1 MQPKRTWLRHLG
13 MALLAIGTAGL
24 ALGLSAGE
32 RNPVHGAG
40 VARTVADTANAR
52 VIVRYKAGAALLR
65 THAANAATGRPL
77 RYAQALAERHGL
89 LLKDGRLLAE
99 RMQVVRGQGIG
110 SQALAARLATDPDVE
125 WVAVDGRRHA
135 LAAPNDPLYPNGLG
149 GNGPAVGQ
157 WYLRANGGGVA
168 SSLDVEPAW
177 AQGAT
182 GSGVVVAVLDTG
194 ITDHPDLN
202 NQVLPGY
209 DFVGYSGDASVA
221 TANDGDLDDADPSDP
236 GDWITSDENASGE
249 FADCGVPGQLSP
261 SSWHGTQVSGIVAA
275 ETGNGIGMAG
285 IARDARV
292 LPVRVLGK
300 CGGYDSDIIAGMRW
314 AAGLTVP
321 GVATNTAH
329 PAKVLNLS
337 LGSSD
342 ACTAAYVAVMGEL
355 TTAGVVVVAAA
366 GNDGLAVGVPANCPN
381 VVAVAGLRHVGTK
394 VGFSNL
400 GPEVVVSAP
409 GGNCVNETGACL
421 YPLLSTANSGTTD
434 PVAATYTDSYNATL
448 GTSFSSPIV
457 AGTVALMMSANP
469 GLTPAQVR
477 SALKTSARAF
487 PTTGGDSGSP
497 VCQAPSETVQDSEC
511 YCTDGTCGAGMADA
525 GAAVARALSGPFPT
539 VAPSNTAPVAGDTL
553 TLASTGSSVLA
564 GRHIASH
571 AWAVV
576 QGGGVASL
584 SGATDGPS
592 ATLHT
597 SGAGSVVVQL
607 TLTDDQGDSATL
619 RQALEVGASALSA
632 AITATPTA
640 PEVGDSVSLDAG
652 GSVTDAGRSIAA
664 YQWEITSGA
673 NVASLS
679 GATNAAT
686 ATLLANAAGTVTVK
700 LTLTDSA
707 GQQASAS
714 RSLTVTAP
722 SSGGGGAVAPLWALC
737 LALAA
742 LALGRRRR
750 A

>member
-1 MQPKRTWLRHLG
+1 MQSKRHWLQPLG
-13 MALLAIGTAGL
+13 IALIAIGAAGL
-24 ALGLSAGE
+24 AAGLWAGE

-40 VARTVADTANAR
+40 VAQAADAANGR

-65 THAANAATGRPL
+65 SHAANASTGRPL

-110 SQALAARLATDPDVE
+110 SRALAARLASDPDVE

-157 WYLRANGGGVA
+157 WYLRANSGAVA

-209 DFVGYSGDASVA
+209 DFIGYADGDLA

-236 GDWITSDENASGE
+236 GDWITADEDASGE
-249 FADCGVPGQLSP
+249 FAGCGESA

-275 ETGNGIGMAG
+275 ETGNGVGMAG
-285 IARDARV
+285 IARDAQV

-321 GVATNTAH
+321 GVATNTH

-342 ACTAAYVAVMGEL
+342 ACTDAYVAVMGEL

-400 GPEVVVSAP
+400 GPEIVVSAP

-421 YPLLSTANSGTTD
+421 YPLLSTANTGTQG
-434 PVAATYTDSYNATL
+434 PVASTYTDSYDATL

-457 AGTVALMMSANP
+457 AGTVALMLSANP
-469 GLTPAQVR
+469 ALTPAQVR

-487 PTTGGDSGSP
+487 PTTGGDSGAP
-497 VCQAPSETVQDSEC
+497 VCQAPSGTPQDSEC

-525 GAAVARALSGPFPT
+525 GAAVARASNGPFPAVT
-539 VAPSNTAPVAGDTL
+539 PGSTAPVAGDSVG
-553 TLASTGSSVLA
+553 LASTGSSVLA
-564 GRHIASH
+564 GRHIAGY
-571 AWAVV
+571 AWSVA

-584 SGATDGPS
+584 SGATDGAS
-592 ATLHT
+592 ATLQT

-607 TLTDDQGDSATL
+607 VLTDDQGGSATL
-619 RQALEVGASALSA
+619 RQALEVGASALAA

-640 PEVGDSVSLDAG
+640 PEVGDQVSLDAG

-664 YQWEITSGA
+664 YQWQVTSGA
-673 NVASLS
+673 NVASFS
-679 GATNAAT
+679 GATNGAT
-686 ATLLANAAGTVTVK
+686 ATLVANAAGTVTVQ
-700 LTLTDSA
+700 LTITDSA

-714 RSLTVTAP
+714 RSLTVSAA
-722 SSGGGGAVAPLWALC
+722 SSSGGGGGAVAPLWALG